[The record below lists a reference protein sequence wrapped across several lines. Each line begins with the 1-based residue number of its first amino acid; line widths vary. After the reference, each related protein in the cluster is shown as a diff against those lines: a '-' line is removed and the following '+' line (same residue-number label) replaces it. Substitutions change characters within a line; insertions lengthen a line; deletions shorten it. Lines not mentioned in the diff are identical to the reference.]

1 MILFFITLPVLA
13 LNITIMYLTNTDP
26 ALLLGWESLAL
37 TLLGVSYLSKEYG
50 TYTNKAGKKI
60 DILNVVAVAVAV
72 SAGFGPWAV
81 NFGNN
86 SNDSNIYVFIA
97 AFGLIG
103 LFFDWL
109 LFKNK
114 QTSRKV
120 HQSETIIVET
130 NLETKITTTIKK

>member
-1 MILFFITLPVLA
+1 
-13 LNITIMYLTNTDP
+13 
-26 ALLLGWESLAL
+26 
-37 TLLGVSYLSKEYG
+37 
-50 TYTNKAGKKI
+50 
-60 DILNVVAVAVAV
+60 AV

-86 SNDSNIYVFIA
+86 SNDSNIYFFIA

-120 HQSETIIVET
+120 HPSETIIVET